1 MMKDN
6 GFTLIEM
13 TFSLMLI
20 GVAAGAV
27 MPPLVQWQRNAALAS
42 STDQIER
49 MHELTRITAMRE
61 GRIAELHVDGANT
74 RAWIEV
80 DTSGTGVRDTVAML
94 QELDPDVAFTANRAV
109 LCFDARGL
117 PTTEGACDAPDA
129 TIVVSLGSNGQV
141 DTTNITLLGKV
152 IR

>member
-61 GRIAELHVDGANT
+61 GRIAELHVDTAGT

-80 DTSGTGVRDTVAML
+80 DTSGTGVRDTIAMM
-94 QELDPDVAFTANRAV
+94 QELEEDVGFSANRAV

-117 PTTEGACDAPDA
+117 PTTEGACDAANA
-129 TIVVSLGSNGQV
+129 TIVFTLASTGQT
-141 DTTNITLLGKV
+141 DTTTITLLGKV